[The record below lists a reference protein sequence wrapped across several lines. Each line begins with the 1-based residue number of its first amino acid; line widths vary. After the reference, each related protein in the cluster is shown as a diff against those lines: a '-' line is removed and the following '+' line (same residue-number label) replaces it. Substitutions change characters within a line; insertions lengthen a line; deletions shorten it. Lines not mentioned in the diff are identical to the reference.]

1 MQKDQ
6 AAPGAAMAHR
16 CVCVCVWW
24 FGLVLRIWAT
34 TAVMDLSSGRGSGL
48 PSRQDSKGAAVVKS
62 KLYSTRTRRSGSV
75 CSPAGVLPLVPVCV
89 GL

>member
-16 CVCVCVWW
+16 GGWGWLW

-75 CSPAGVLPLVPVCV
+75 CSPAGLLPLVPVCV